1 MERRNYFEML
11 GLDFDPP
18 EEKQGV
24 IKQALDDW
32 KKKKEN
38 LLAGEANPAQR
49 SAISAELDLYD
60 DIFETL
66 KDSKKRKAEAEEL
79 KKKKIEQ
86 LKKMID
92 IMLVGQTGTP
102 EVTNAQIVN
111 VSSKIRLSKDTV
123 KKVYLEKG
131 YSLRPKMSVAKLND
145 YFLNTVA
152 LRQLNDYFV
161 TLRSSFMKDIN
172 QQQYYP
178 WVENVVDLYSLA
190 CFFQVHPML
199 SLTEKKGL
207 QSSVVSW
214 KWVAKSLLL
223 HRTMF
228 F

>member
-1 MERRNYFEML
+1 
-11 GLDFDPP
+11 
-18 EEKQGV
+18 
-24 IKQALDDW
+24 
-32 KKKKEN
+32 
-38 LLAGEANPAQR
+38 
-49 SAISAELDLYD
+49 
-60 DIFETL
+60 
-66 KDSKKRKAEAEEL
+66 
-79 KKKKIEQ
+79 
-86 LKKMID
+86 
-92 IMLVGQTGTP
+92 MLVGQTGTP

-199 SLTEKKGL
+199 SLTEKKDCRAL
-207 QSSVVSW
+207 
-214 KWVAKSLLL
+214 
-223 HRTMF
+223 
-228 F
+228 